1 MSSPEA
7 QGVVCGMVFLVILF
21 LFIPIPF
28 VGHLD
33 KLPTFP
39 YDQVFF
45 LDLINYFLRCIKL
58 INYI

>member
-39 YDQVFF
+39 YDQVFIHLF
-45 LDLINYFLRCIKL
+45 FSYDASN
-58 INYI
+58 